1 MWRAVPAF
9 YSRVRQSLADREEG
23 VRYRRVTRREGKATM
38 NNQQPASAAKSQT
51 EDGVSLED
59 YDSMSAEEIVRKL
72 PKLSPK
78 QVEKLCR
85 YEKAHKKRRS
95 LLRYFEGRIGSAAAT
110 ATSGRED
117 PPPGEERPEKRRETE
132 IGTMAREDPPPGEER
147 PERRGR

>member
-1 MWRAVPAF
+1 M
-9 YSRVRQSLADREEG
+9 ADREQG
-23 VRYRRVTRREGKATM
+23 VCCRWVTRREGKAMM

-132 IGTMAREDPPPGEER
+132 IGTIARENPAPGEER
-147 PERRGR
+147 PERRVP